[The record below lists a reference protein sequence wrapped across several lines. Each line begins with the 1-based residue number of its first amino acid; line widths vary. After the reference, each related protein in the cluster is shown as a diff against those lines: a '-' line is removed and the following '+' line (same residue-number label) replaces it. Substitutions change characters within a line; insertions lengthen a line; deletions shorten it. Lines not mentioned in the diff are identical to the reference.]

1 MNVKVP
7 FLLVGFFFGI
17 ASPVCGWGGE
27 AHPDTAIAGV
37 FSNYLLG
44 VEPFASRLRPG
55 RGR

>member
-17 ASPVCGWGGE
+17 ASPVCGWGDE